1 MKYVLLIIL
10 LATTACCTPGACPQQ
25 DIYVN
30 AVLQDGTQALVKIPK
45 GTLDDPESYY
55 TQAEINKLMES
66 FRKNGI

>member
-45 GTLDDPESYY
+45 GTLDDPDSYY
-55 TQAEINKLMES
+55 TQEEIDQIFKTLP
-66 FRKNGI
+66 NGI